1 MCVLVDVRFEGFLR
15 SAAQKILVAGRGRT
29 TDERTLVRDESGV
42 LQSCSTGSVLSPP
55 SWGDISHRTTP
66 SLLHT

>member
-15 SAAQKILVAGRGRT
+15 SAAQKRG
-29 TDERTLVRDESGV
+29 RTLVRDESGV
-42 LQSCSTGSVLSPP
+42 LQCCSTGSVLSPP